1 MKYIFIIIF
10 SLCSLVVHASSDLE
24 SAAIDRTSESVTYD
38 GSYFQI
44 PYPNGDVPPDIG
56 VCTDVIVRSY
66 RKLGI
71 DLQKRLHEDI
81 KENFSSYPSKRI
93 WGLSKPDTNIDHR
106 RVPNLRAFF
115 ARHGSKLPIT
125 SSGADYKVGELVTW
139 MLPGNLP
146 HIGIVTSKKSK
157 DGKRPLI
164 VHNIGQGPVLEDMLF
179 DYKITGH
186 YRYTGKRNQT
196 MQGKTLRAALQ
207 FSPDCGVR
215 FNSANLYN
223 IKKGEYG

>member
-1 MKYIFIIIF
+1 MKYILIIIF
-10 SLCSLVVHASSDLE
+10 SFFTFDVIASSDLE
-24 SAAIDRTSESVTYD
+24 SAAIARTSESITYD

-44 PYPNGDVPPDIG
+44 PYPNGDVPSNIG
-56 VCTDVIVRSY
+56 VCTDVIIRSY

-81 KENFSSYPSKRI
+81 KANYSSYPSKRI

-106 RVPNLRAFF
+106 RVPNLRVFF
-115 ARHGSKLPIT
+115 SRHGSKLPIT
-125 SSGADYKVGELVTW
+125 SLGADYKVGELVTW

-164 VHNIGQGPVLEDMLF
+164 VHNIGRGPMLEDMLF
-179 DYKITGH
+179 DFKITGH
-186 YRYTGKRNQT
+186 YKYVD
-196 MQGKTLRAALQ
+196 KT
-207 FSPDCGVR
+207 
-215 FNSANLYN
+215 
-223 IKKGEYG
+223 